1 METMRN
7 FWCLTSITSI
17 MRKVMF
23 KYYFRFPS
31 ASSSFVLDTFSG
43 FPWINLGKV
52 SDLRWT
58 FSEIHASVF
67 LVVLDSGIF
76 CMCTVCIQCML
87 IKKFTLCAPYYMMA
101 SAVYIVITTCL
112 GFCLLHRIDF
122 MMEKRFCLFRLA
134 GSSKPIKFS
143 HKSLNQ
149 ATFASYISWLVC
161 WIIKTELYANCEL
174 LCLALH
180 GLFLVNQKYVTITVS

>member
-31 ASSSFVLDTFSG
+31 ASSG

-180 GLFLVNQKYVTITVS
+180 GLFFSNQKYVTITVS